1 MREAG
6 FAILDFRPRI
16 SALGDLEAAW
26 RVSAPVNLVWVPC
39 FRQRDV
45 AAARRWSERRGLPLI
60 FDALISAYDKQVF
73 EREKFSPE
81 SGRAARLLAWER
93 RLFGRVD
100 LLLADTQAH
109 AEFFIKTHGV
119 LESRVRVVPLCAD
132 EDLFKPAEKPRG
144 SGQPLEILFFGSFIP
159 LQGPQVIV
167 EAANLYRGPPARWC
181 MVGDGPLRAE
191 CRRGARPGAGI
202 EFEDWLPY
210 ESLPPRIARADIV
223 LGIFG
228 DTLKAAR
235 VVPNKVCQALACA
248 RPLVTRWS
256 PAFPSGLSAAEATG
270 ITWVPPADPQ
280 ALSEAVAALAASP
293 QSLEA
298 RGRQAVE
305 SYRRWFSAERT
316 AAALAAALKIALP
329 AKAST

>member
-16 SALGDLEAAW
+16 AALGDLEAAW
-26 RVSAPVNLVWVPC
+26 RVSAPVDLVWVPC

-60 FDALISAYDKQVF
+60 FDPLISAYDKQVF
-73 EREKFSPE
+73 EREKFAPDTS
-81 SGRAARLLAWER
+81 RAARLLARER
-93 RLFGRVD
+93 RLFGCVD

-109 AEFFIKTHGV
+109 AEFFIQTHGV
-119 LESRVRVVPLCAD
+119 PESRVRVVPLCAD
-132 EDLFKPAEKPRG
+132 EELFRPAERIRD
-144 SGQPLEILFFGSFIP
+144 SGGPLEVLFFGSFIP

-181 MVGDGPLRAE
+181 MVGEGPLREE
-191 CRRGARPGAGI
+191 CQRGARPGARI

-210 ESLPPRIARADIV
+210 ASLPSRIARADIV

-228 DTLKAAR
+228 DTPKAAR

-248 RPLVTRWS
+248 RPLVTRRS

-280 ALSEAVAALAASP
+280 ALSDAVATLAASP
-293 QSLEA
+293 QTLEA

-316 AAALAAALKIALP
+316 AAALKLALP
-329 AKAST
+329 AKATA